1 MKKMY
6 GSKYKRKKNR
16 QNIKTSKNR
25 KKCKKR
31 QSKKKYKCRSD
42 EDDTDDTV
50 SNPSDSSEDLSD
62 AQEQKTY
69 VPPRHKKIVSDLTK
83 PNNAN
88 GTEQSNKKHKKK
100 KITCTTRKPL
110 YHVPQ
115 KGNLTP
121 LQQDVQFSIQDL
133 QRMYP
138 TMKFSEAPSAASLE
152 DLPLVTSAMKR

>member
-1 MKKMY
+1 MIQFRIPQRP
-6 GSKYKRKKNR
+6 GT
-16 QNIKTSKNR
+16 KTH
-25 KKCKKR
+25 
-31 QSKKKYKCRSD
+31 
-42 EDDTDDTV
+42 
-50 SNPSDSSEDLSD
+50 
-62 AQEQKTY
+62 
-69 VPPRHKKIVSDLTK
+69 VPPRHKKVVSDLTK

-88 GTEQSNKKHKKK
+88 GTEQSKKHKKK
-100 KITCTTRKPL
+100 KVTCTTRKPL